1 MAEELLRIK
10 ARTFTS
16 VALAGATTPALAD
29 GPLQGPA
36 TWLWDVTTQNG
47 DAIVEPGETATVT
60 ISMLIEPDPGSPP
73 NAMIAAAVFD
83 TLAAT
88 SSGHI
93 VGWKVLNFLEE
104 LTGDL
109 TTTDGVNLF
118 DTHAG
123 QLSVQYQTLDNP
135 VDVFTFDWQP
145 NEYAPLTEI
154 YTTHSRLDDQEHVAI
169 VWEYVDHPGK
179 DGLTAVY
186 PITEAE
192 ISISV
197 IPTPATSLLLAA
209 AAAPRPRR
217 RN

>member
-29 GPLQGPA
+29 GPLQGTA

-73 NAMIAAAVFD
+73 NAMIAAAV
-83 TLAAT
+83 
-88 SSGHI
+88 
-93 VGWKVLNFLEE
+93 
-104 LTGDL
+104 
-109 TTTDGVNLF
+109 F